1 MRLAKIHIT
10 IPVRHWLFAVCL
22 SGLVSH
28 AFAGSAPEAVG
39 QFTRNDGVVVTAIK
53 QESNAIL
60 YFTGVSCWFAL
71 PDGSTIAVPQVPRKA
86 SQPNEWDRSCVV
98 HVSDT
103 SAEIYRFKKD
113 AFPIASRVLRFDG
126 YKFTDITTRGK
137 RWLSPL
143 VHTWD
148 HIADYLVVLLFFATL
163 ALLHQLGRKFIKS
176 KPRQGWWL
184 AIRAVWFFVYALTAL
199 ICAFLVLFVVT
210 GWGGP
215 ASPLVFLLFSA
226 AGFMS
231 YRKLSKHIQRKRV
244 VELN

>member
-1 MRLAKIHIT
+1 MGLIKLHIKIAGL
-10 IPVRHWLFAVCL
+10 HWLIAVCL

-39 QFTRNDGVVVTAIK
+39 QFTRSDGIAVTAVK
-53 QESNAIL
+53 QESHTIF

-71 PDGSTIAVPQVPRKA
+71 PDDSTIAVPQAPRKA
-86 SQPNEWDRSCVV
+86 TQPNEWERSCVV

-113 AFPIASRVLRFDG
+113 AFPIASSVLRFDG

-163 ALLHQLGRKFIKS
+163 ALLHQLGRKFVKS

-184 AIRAVWFFVYALTAL
+184 LIRAVWFFVYALTAL
-199 ICAFLVLFVVT
+199 VCAFLLLFVVT
-210 GWGGP
+210 GWGSP
-215 ASPLVFLLFSA
+215 ASPWIFLAFILTGVVLYKL
-226 AGFMS
+226 AG
-231 YRKLSKHIQRKRV
+231 RRTLQGKKI
-244 VELN
+244 

>member
-1 MRLAKIHIT
+1 MGLAKLHIT
-10 IPVRHWLFAVCL
+10 IPVLLWLFAVCL

-39 QFTRNDGVVVTAIK
+39 QFTRSDGMAVNAVK
-53 QESNAIL
+53 QESHTIF
-60 YFTGVSCWFAL
+60 YFTGVSCWFTL

-86 SQPNEWDRSCVV
+86 TQPNEWERSCVV

-103 SAEIYRFKKD
+103 SAEIYRFKND

-163 ALLHQLGRKFIKS
+163 ALLHQLGSKFVKS

-199 ICAFLVLFVVT
+199 VCAFLLLFVVT
-210 GWGGP
+210 GWGSP
-215 ASPLVFLLFSA
+215 TSPLVYLIFFVA
-226 AGFMS
+226 AFIS
-231 YRKLSKHIQRKRV
+231 YRKILRHAV
-244 VELN
+244 